1 MENEP
6 EAPDLTLAGISQL
19 ILIVE
24 SSIKDES
31 ETEILGEKLCKLEL
45 LGCVKVP
52 KVKNSIFSRAF
63 PIPFDPSNMRNL
75 QKFPSEIV

>member
-1 MENEP
+1 MSVRVKLKN
-6 EAPDLTLAGISQL
+6 LTTDIIQKGFNH
-19 ILIVE
+19 IV
-24 SSIKDES
+24 
-31 ETEILGEKLCKLEL
+31 

-52 KVKNSIFSRAF
+52 KVKNSILSRAF